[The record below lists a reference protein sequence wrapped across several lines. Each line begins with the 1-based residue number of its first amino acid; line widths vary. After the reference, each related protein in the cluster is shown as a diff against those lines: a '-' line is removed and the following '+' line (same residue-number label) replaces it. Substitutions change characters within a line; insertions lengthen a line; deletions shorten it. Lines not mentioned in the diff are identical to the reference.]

1 MLKLSLLPEE
11 YLTINGDIVIQ
22 LSRVAGGRAYLAI
35 EADRSVP
42 VIRGEVLERQGG
54 ERPACLASPSGKAFR
69 HSRDRYFPW
78 NDDRE
83 RAVRAMKRVFDQLE
97 QGGAAETAQ
106 ALRTQLDRIIP
117 AFWEDEI
124 TPQ

>member
-22 LSRVAGGRAYLAI
+22 LSRVAGGRAYLAL

-42 VIRGEVLERQGG
+42 IVRGEVLERQGG
-54 ERPACLASPSGKAFR
+54 QRPACLAPASGKTTR
-69 HSRDRYFPW
+69 HCRDRYFPW

-83 RAVRAMKRVFDQLE
+83 RAVRIMMKTLDQLE
-97 QGGAAETAQ
+97 QGGEAQ
-106 ALRTQLDRIIP
+106 AAQTLRTQLERIIP
-117 AFWEDEI
+117 QFWESEI
-124 TPQ
+124 SPK

>member
-11 YLTINGDIVIQ
+11 YLTIGGGTVIQ

-42 VIRGEVLERQGG
+42 IVRGEVLERQGG
-54 ERPACLASPSGKAFR
+54 QRPACLAPPSGKGHR
-69 HSRDRYFPW
+69 HCRDRYFPW

-83 RAVRAMKRVFDQLE
+83 RAVRAMKQVFDQLE
-97 QGGAAETAQ
+97 QDGAAEAAQ
-106 ALRTQLDRIIP
+106 VLRAQLDRVIP
-117 AFWEDEI
+117 AFWESEI
-124 TPQ
+124 TPK